1 VAIQRNVTRTDNV
14 FTGEDKLL
22 IFKIYQSD
30 SVTPQNITGMGL
42 SWMLKR
48 NKYDS
53 DLAAKVAKTIGNGIS
68 ITGTFNADPL
78 INTQQV
84 EVTLSDDDTAL
95 LSSTIV
101 YYHELKR
108 TDGNV
113 EAVLTY
119 GTFALRQGV
128 HR

>member
-1 VAIQRNVTRTDNV
+1 
-14 FTGEDKLL
+14 
-22 IFKIYQSD
+22 
-30 SVTPQNITGMGL
+30 
-42 SWMLKR
+42 MLKR